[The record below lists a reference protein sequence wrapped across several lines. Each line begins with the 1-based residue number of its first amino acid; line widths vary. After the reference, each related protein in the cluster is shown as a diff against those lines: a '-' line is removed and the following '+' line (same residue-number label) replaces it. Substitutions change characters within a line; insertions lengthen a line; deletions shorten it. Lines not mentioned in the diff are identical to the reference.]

1 MTLKFLLYMM
11 GILLTQTCSQ
21 AKSTIFWVSGIKT
34 ECSSGAGKMMC
45 LNIHR
50 GEDLS
55 NPDWETFYA
64 PIEGFVFEEGF
75 LKKIVVKE
83 EKLEVKN
90 VPADASSIKYTLV
103 KELEKL
109 SDTRVLVKGSWL
121 LNGINGKP
129 INRMVTLPTMEID
142 LNSMRVGGNDGC
154 NNYSGRLENL
164 TAGIIHFSEMASTKK
179 SCMNK
184 TIDHEYNQ
192 ALSDVKTYQIMGPNL
207 MFYNQDGKKVLSFM
221 KQEKTE
227 EANQRLHDIWI
238 TTHINGQSIN
248 RTKSGPLLEINLTEM
263 KLTGNDGCNDYSGT
277 IESVSASQL
286 KFGKM
291 ASTQKI
297 CDSMDIPDTFNQALN
312 EVATYKLEGLNLML
326 LDKNENEVLTFRKGD

>member
-1 MTLKFLLYMM
+1 MM

-21 AKSTIFWVSGIKT
+21 TKSSIFWVSGIKT

-55 NPDWETFYA
+55 NADWEIFYA

-75 LKKIVVKE
+75 LKKIAVKE
-83 EKLEVKN
+83 ERLEVKN
-90 VPADASSIKYTLV
+90 VPADASSIKYTLIR
-103 KELEKL
+103 ELEKEP
-109 SDTRVLVKGSWL
+109 DTRVLVKGSWL

-129 INRMVTLPTMEID
+129 INRMVTLPTMELD

-154 NNYSGRLENL
+154 NNYSGRLEDL
-164 TAGIIHFSEMASTKK
+164 TARKIQFSEMVSTKK

-192 ALSDVKTYQIMGPNL
+192 ALTDVKTYQIIGPNL
-207 MFYNQDGKKVLSFM
+207 MFYNKDGKKVLSFM

-238 TTHINGQSIN
+238 TTHINGLSIN
-248 RTKSGPLLEINLTEM
+248 PTKSGPLMEISLTEM
-263 KLTGNDGCNDYSGT
+263 KLTGNDGCNDYTGT
-277 IESVSASQL
+277 IESVSASRL

-297 CDSMDIPDTFNQALN
+297 CDIMDIPDTFNQALN
-312 EVATYKLEGLNLML
+312 KVATYKLEGLNLRL
-326 LDKNENEVLTFRKGD
+326 LDENDNEVLTFLKGD